1 MRDVILLLAV
11 LAALPFAIRKTWF
24 AVLLWTWLSV
34 MNPHRLT
41 WGFAFDFPFAALAAS
56 AALVSLLVS
65 RDKKIELPRNA
76 PVVVLALF
84 LIWVC
89 ITTAASIYPEQS
101 YEELKRTLK
110 IQLMTMIAIAALRE
124 RLHIHAFVWVN
135 ALSIGFYGVKGGLF
149 TILSGGANR
158 VWGPPGS
165 YIDGNNEIGLAIVLA
180 IPLMYYLRL
189 HSANAW
195 VRRGL
200 LAMMVLSAAAAL
212 GTQSR
217 GALLAISAMA
227 MVLWIRMPKKIVG
240 AGVMIVI
247 GIALL
252 AFMPESWEL
261 RMRSIGE
268 YQSDGSA
275 MGRINAWL
283 MAFNLANARPLGGGF
298 SIITDELFAKYAP
311 DALDVHAA
319 HSIYFQ
325 VLGEHGYVG
334 LFLYLLLG
342 LLTFRMASQ
351 VRKLARKQPED
362 RWIFDLVGMCQ
373 VSMVGFAV
381 GGAFLSLAYFDLPY
395 NVLVIIVVCLRFL
408 RERDASAALAA
419 SPSTQQQADAQRLPA
434 VQGAG
439 PRRITTGYSP

>member
-1 MRDVILLLAV
+1 MRDVILVLMVLAV
-11 LAALPFAIRKTWF
+11 LPFAVRRTWI
-24 AVLLWTWLSV
+24 AVLLWTWLSI

-41 WGFAFDFPFAALAAS
+41 WGFAFDLPFAAVAAG

-65 RDKKIELPRNA
+65 RDNKIDLPRNA
-76 PVVVLALF
+76 PVIVLALF
-84 LIWVC
+84 LVWVC

-110 IQLMTMIAIAALRE
+110 IQLMTMIAFASIRE

-135 ALSIGFYGVKGGLF
+135 ALSIGFYGAKGGVF
-149 TILSGGANR
+149 TILSGGTNR

-165 YIDGNNEIGLAIVLA
+165 YIDGNNEIGLAITLA

-189 HSANAW
+189 HSTNAW

-200 LAMMVLSAAAAL
+200 LVLMVLSAAAAL

-217 GALLAISAMA
+217 GALLAICAMA

-240 AGVMIVI
+240 AGVMIVTA
-247 GIALL
+247 IALL
-252 AFMPESWEL
+252 ALMPETWDA
-261 RMRSIGE
+261 RMRTIAE

-283 MAFNLANARPLGGGF
+283 MAFNLANDRPIGGGF

-311 DALDVHAA
+311 DPLDIHAA

-325 VLGEHGYVG
+325 VLGEHGWFG

-342 LLTFRMASQ
+342 LLAFRMASK
-351 VRKLARKQPED
+351 VRKLARNKPED
-362 RWIFDLVGMCQ
+362 RWMFDLVGMCQ
-373 VSMVGFAV
+373 VSMVGYAV

-395 NVLVIIVVCLRFL
+395 NVLVIIVACMRYL
-408 RERDASAALAA
+408 RERDASTAVVASPASVSASGAKPAHAALQAA
-419 SPSTQQQADAQRLPA
+419 E
-434 VQGAG
+434 
-439 PRRITTGYSP
+439 PRRITGYSS